1 MSESAPPSAL
11 PTAALA
17 ERLRSVPGL
26 MVRED
31 EPMSRHCT
39 WRVGGPAA
47 LWVVVETEEALL
59 EAVGLIREANERV
72 VPVDG
77 QHLWIA
83 DGGADGVWLR
93 LGACAEGISRDGL
106 RLDVGAQTPVAA
118 LASYAKREGLIGLEL
133 YNHVSGTIAELL
145 RRDEPPP
152 TLVGVR
158 VLRGGRL
165 TEVVPGKLKDDHVI
179 VRARLELDPAQALKG
194 GRAPKRGP
202 GLPGRLFLDPKK
214 NHNAAE
220 MMSELGLRG
229 VRLRSARLG
238 GYEPNT
244 LINLGG
250 AKENDLKVLIG
261 MVKDRAKSHLGVD
274 LNPELKPLGR
284 SRRSDG

>member
-1 MSESAPPSAL
+1 
-11 PTAALA
+11 
-17 ERLRSVPGL
+17 
-26 MVRED
+26 
-31 EPMSRHCT
+31 MSRHCT

-77 QHLWIA
+77 QHLWVG

-106 RLDVGAQTPVAA
+106 QLRCGRPDPCGGLGQLRPPRGPHRPGGLQPRLRAPSPSCSAETSRRRPWWGCGCCAAVASPRWCPASSKTTTSSCGPA
-118 LASYAKREGLIGLEL
+118 LSL
-133 YNHVSGTIAELL
+133 N
-145 RRDEPPP
+145 
-152 TLVGVR
+152 
-158 VLRGGRL
+158 
-165 TEVVPGKLKDDHVI
+165 
-179 VRARLELDPAQALKG
+179 PAQALKG
-194 GRAPKRGP
+194 GRAPKRGL

>member
-1 MSESAPPSAL
+1 LSAPADSI
-11 PTAALA
+11 AALA

-26 MVRED
+26 MARED
-31 EPMSRHCT
+31 EPMSRHSV

-47 LWVVVETEEALL
+47 LWVVVETEEALI

-77 QHLWIA
+77 QHLWVS
-83 DGGADGVWLR
+83 DGGVDGVWLR
-93 LGACAEGISRDGL
+93 LGACAEGITHEGL

-118 LASYAKREGLIGLEL
+118 LASYARRAGLIGLEG
-133 YNHVSGTIAELL
+133 YSHTSGTVAELL

-165 TEVVPGKLKDDHVI
+165 AEVSPNKLKDDHVI

-194 GRAPKRGP
+194 GRAPKRGL
-202 GLPGRLFLDPKK
+202 GLPGRLFQDPKRPT
-214 NHNAAE
+214 AAE

-229 VRLRSARLG
+229 VRLRGARLG
-238 GYEPNT
+238 GFEPNT

-274 LNPELKPLGR
+274 LNPELKPVGR
-284 SRRSDG
+284 GRRSDG

>member
-1 MSESAPPSAL
+1 MSAPSL
-11 PTAALA
+11 PIAAVA

-26 MVRED
+26 MARED
-31 EPMSRHCT
+31 EPMSRHT
-39 WRVGGPAA
+39 AWRVGGPAA

-59 EAVGLIREANERV
+59 EAVGIIREANERV

-77 QHLWIA
+77 QHLWVG
-83 DGGADGVWLR
+83 DGGVDGVWLR
-93 LGACAEGISRDGL
+93 LGACAEGVQRDGL

-118 LASYAKREGLIGLEL
+118 LASYARREGLIGLEGTI
-133 YNHVSGTIAELL
+133 NTSGTVAELL
-145 RRDEPPP
+145 RREEPPP

-165 TEVVPGKLKDDHVI
+165 AEVTPDKLKEDHVI
-179 VRARLELDPAQALKG
+179 VRARFVLDPAQALKG
-194 GRAPKRGP
+194 GRNPKRGP

-214 NHNAAE
+214 NHSAAE

-229 VRLRSARLG
+229 VRLRGARLG
-238 GYEPNT
+238 GFEPNT